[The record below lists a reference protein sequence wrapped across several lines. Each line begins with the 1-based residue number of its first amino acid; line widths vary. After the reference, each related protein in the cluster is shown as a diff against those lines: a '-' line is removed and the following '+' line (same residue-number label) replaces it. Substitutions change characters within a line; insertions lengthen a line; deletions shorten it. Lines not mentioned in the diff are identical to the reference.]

1 MPITLTHK
9 SNTPKQE
16 NKAREEEGGEYIFA
30 PRIHTEAFRLHRCA
44 LRSATAAFVALWE
57 LRLNKLKLHHPK
69 ETH

>member
-16 NKAREEEGGEYIFA
+16 NQAREEEGGK
-30 PRIHTEAFRLHRCA
+30 HTEAFRLHRCA
-44 LRSATAAFVALWE
+44 LRSATATFVALWE